1 VKTRKPLIIILALV
15 LLVVYYLLGTDYQKQ
30 RRQHKSLASQII
42 ETTQT
47 LAQVP
52 PIPTDLEARLT
63 AVQADLD
70 TIKKS
75 FPSYTN
81 GTSIINTILRLA
93 EEVGVKAI
101 PLVTQ
106 PWTAESI
113 KGQGYSVFRLNLTVT
128 GTFAQLTDFLS
139 RLEKGKPETLVI
151 EYLSVDR
158 ASEPSRGENDGG
170 DRTQVNASLR
180 IAIYALPPATD

>member
-1 VKTRKPLIIILALV
+1 MKTRKPLIIILVLV
-15 LLVVYYLLGTDYQKQ
+15 LLVVYYLMGTDYQKQ
-30 RRQHKSLASQII
+30 RRQHQSLASQIT

-52 PIPTDLEARLT
+52 PPPADLEQRLAAAQEDLEA
-63 AVQADLD
+63 
-70 TIKKS
+70 IKNS

-81 GTSIINTILRLA
+81 STRIINTILRLA
-93 EEVGVKAI
+93 EEIGVKAI

-106 PWTAESI
+106 PWTTESV
-113 KGQGYSVFRLNLTVT
+113 KGQDYSVFRLNLAVT

-158 ASEPSRGENDGG
+158 ASEPSGGDSDGG
-170 DRTQVNASLR
+170 DRIQVNASLK
-180 IAIYALPPATD
+180 IAIYSLPPATD

>member
-1 VKTRKPLIIILALV
+1 MKTRKPLIIILVLV
-15 LLVVYYLLGTDYQKQ
+15 LLVVYYLMGTDYQKQ
-30 RRQHKSLASQII
+30 RRQHKSLASQIT

-52 PIPTDLEARLT
+52 PPPTDLEPRL
-63 AVQADLD
+63 AAAQANLD
-70 TIKKS
+70 AIENS

-81 GTSIINTILRLA
+81 STSIINTVLRLA

-106 PWTAESI
+106 PWTAESV
-113 KGQGYSVFRLNLTVT
+113 KGQGYSVFRLDLAVT
-128 GTFAQLTDFLS
+128 GTFVQLTDFLS

-158 ASEPSRGENDGG
+158 ASELSGGGSDGG
-170 DRTQVNASLR
+170 DRTQVNVSLR
-180 IAIYALPPATD
+180 IAIYSLPPATD